1 MFCKWRGA
9 LFILGLRDAVKKK
22 IEKFGGFILK
32 GGGVH
37 FRNPIFYTFYLGHFS
52 EEGVGQ
58 RLNFSIFN
66 GRYAVLEI
74 LC

>member
-1 MFCKWRGA
+1 MARSFVYFGA
-9 LFILGLRDAVKKK
+9 KGRRQKK

-52 EEGVGQ
+52 EEGGGQ
-58 RLNFSIFN
+58 KLNF
-66 GRYAVLEI
+66 
-74 LC
+74 